1 MLNRWGFEVAMHQR
15 ATSRSVSEEVR
26 ARGARGY
33 DVPATHWQSFF
44 KRFADRHRGALCRP
58 GVGARK
64 LPLHGAG
71 IALRSD
77 GSAEILVTLGEP
89 PYMLEPYFVI
99 DPVRVRVEADDDG
112 GLSLALESSAGTPLR
127 LYFDPSVGRSTGPL
141 TLVG

>member
-1 MLNRWGFEVAMHQR
+1 LL
-15 ATSRSVSEEVR
+15 
-26 ARGARGY
+26 
-33 DVPATHWQSFF
+33 
-44 KRFADRHRGALCRP
+44 RFADRHRGALCRP

-64 LPLHGAG
+64 LPLYGAG
-71 IALRSD
+71 IVLRTD

-112 GLSLALESSAGTPLR
+112 GLSLALESRGGAGLQ
-127 LYFDPSVGRSTGPL
+127 LSFEPSVGRTSGPL